1 MMNPYN
7 RGSIR
12 LAGPGVE
19 WGSLPMPTRNKRS
32 RVASARSVEWPTAA
46 LVAVIYGGWL
56 AVTYF
61 HQALPWWLT
70 APLGAWLVAWQSSLQ
85 HEILHGHP
93 TRWRKLNRLMALPAL
108 SLWLPYES
116 YRVAHLMHHRDERL
130 TDPLDDPESF
140 YWTNELWGSLSRVWY
155 LPLKLQTTLAG
166 RLILGPAWI
175 VPRFLIKQVDA
186 LRQGSRVARR
196 AWRSH
201 LLPLALTLAWLVLVC
216 KMSLVFY
223 VFAIVYPAA
232 SLMLLR
238 SFAEHRAA
246 SEVYERTAI
255 VENAPLFGLLF
266 LYNNLHAA
274 HHELPTL
281 PWYRIPAWYRENRER
296 LIRDNGGLVYDGYL
310 DVARRYL
317 LRPHDRLLHP
327 LGRVPASGASLA
339 TK

>member
-1 MMNPYN
+1 MRIENT
-7 RGSIR
+7 GSR
-12 LAGPGVE
+12 AAPV
-19 WGSLPMPTRNKRS
+19 RS
-32 RVASARSVEWPTAA
+32 IEWPTVA
-46 LVAVIYGGWL
+46 LIAVIYGGWL
-56 AVTYF
+56 AITYF
-61 HQALPWWLT
+61 HRVLPWWLC

-93 TRWRKLNRLMALPAL
+93 TRWRKLNRLFAVPAL

-116 YRVAHLMHHRDERL
+116 YRVSHLMHHRDERL

-140 YWTNELWGSLSRVWY
+140 YWTKDLWGSLGRIWY

-166 RLILGPAWI
+166 RLLLGPAWI
-175 VPRFLIKQVDA
+175 VPRFLVKQAGA
-186 LRQGSRVARR
+186 LLQGSLVARR

-201 LLPLALTLAWLVLVC
+201 LLPLALVLAWLVFVC

-223 VFAIVYPAA
+223 VFAIAYPAV

-255 VENAPLFGLLF
+255 VENAPLFGLLY

-274 HHELPTL
+274 HHALPTL

-296 LIRDNGGLVYDGYL
+296 LIRENGGLVYDGYL

-327 LGRVPASGASLA
+327 NDRVPTIGAGLA
-339 TK
+339 TE

>member
-1 MMNPYN
+1 MGTSNG
-7 RGSIR
+7 RLQAIR
-12 LAGPGVE
+12 VG
-19 WGSLPMPTRNKRS
+19 
-32 RVASARSVEWPTAA
+32 SVEWPTVA
-46 LVAVIYGGWL
+46 LIVVIYGGWL
-56 AVTYF
+56 AITYF
-61 HQALPWWLT
+61 HEHLTWWVVS
-70 APLGAWLVAWQSSLQ
+70 AVGAWLVAWQGSLQ

-93 TRWRKLNRLMALPAL
+93 TRWRRLNRLFALPSL

-140 YWTNELWGSLSRVWY
+140 YWTKELWGSLNRLWY
-155 LPLKLQTTLAG
+155 LPLRLQTSLAG
-166 RLILGPAWI
+166 RLLIGPAWI
-175 VPRFLIKQVDA
+175 VPRFLVKQVMA

-196 AWRSH
+196 AWLSH
-201 LLPLALTLAWLVLVC
+201 ILPLALVIAWLVLVC

-223 VFAIVYPAA
+223 IFAIAYPAA

-255 VENAPLFGLLF
+255 VENAPLFGLLY

-281 PWYRIPAWYRENRER
+281 AWYRIPAWYRENRER
-296 LIRDNGGLVYDGYL
+296 LIRENGGLVYDGYL
-310 DVARRYL
+310 DVVRRYL
-317 LRPHDRLLHP
+317 FRPHDRLLHP
-327 LGRVPASGASLA
+327 LDRVPPVGARMA

>member
-1 MMNPYN
+1 MGTSNG
-7 RGSIR
+7 RLQAIR
-12 LAGPGVE
+12 VG
-19 WGSLPMPTRNKRS
+19 
-32 RVASARSVEWPTAA
+32 SVEWPTVA
-46 LVAVIYGGWL
+46 LIVVIYGGWL
-56 AVTYF
+56 AITYF
-61 HQALPWWLT
+61 HEHLTWWVVS
-70 APLGAWLVAWQSSLQ
+70 AVGAWLVAWQGSLQ

-93 TRWRKLNRLMALPAL
+93 TRWRRLNRLFALPSL

-140 YWTNELWGSLSRVWY
+140 YWTKELWGSLNRLWY
-155 LPLKLQTTLAG
+155 LPLKLQTSLAG
-166 RLILGPAWI
+166 RLLIGPAWI
-175 VPRFLIKQVDA
+175 VPRFLVKQVMA

-196 AWRSH
+196 AWLSH
-201 LLPLALTLAWLVLVC
+201 ILPLALVIAWLVLVC

-223 VFAIVYPAA
+223 IFAIAYPAA

-255 VENAPLFGLLF
+255 VENAPLFGLLY

-281 PWYRIPAWYRENRER
+281 AWYRIPAWYRENRER
-296 LIRDNGGLVYDGYL
+296 LIRENGGLVYDGYL
-310 DVARRYL
+310 DVVRRYL
-317 LRPHDRLLHP
+317 FRPHDRLLHP
-327 LGRVPASGASLA
+327 LDRVPPVGARMA